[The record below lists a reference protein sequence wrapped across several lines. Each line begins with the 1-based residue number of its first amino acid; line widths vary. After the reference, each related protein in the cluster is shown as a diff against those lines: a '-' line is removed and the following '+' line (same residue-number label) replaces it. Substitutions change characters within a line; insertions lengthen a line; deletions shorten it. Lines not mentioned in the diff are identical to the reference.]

1 MSDSDAHGDRG
12 HSQPQAPG
20 HAARDPGDHG
30 DHGHRD
36 DGHDH
41 RAGLLGSILG
51 VFRPHSHDAADKV
64 DKALETS
71 DRGIWALKISLIGL
85 GTTAVFQLIVV
96 AISGSVA
103 LFADTVHNFS
113 DALTAVPLW
122 IAFALG
128 RRAASRRYT
137 YGFGRAEDLA
147 GVFIVVMIALSAAV
161 AGWESVQRL
170 FNPQP
175 LDNIGWVIAA
185 AIIGFAGNE
194 AVAIFRIRVGKEIG
208 SAALVADGHHARA
221 DGFTSLAVLFGALG
235 VLAGFPIA
243 DPIVGLIITV
253 AILFVLRQAAR
264 DIWRRLMDAVDPA
277 IVDRLESSADVDGVE
292 DVNDVR
298 VRWLG
303 HRLEA
308 ELSIVVDADL
318 PTQSSHAIAEAV
330 RHALFHTEPMLAAVS
345 VHIDPCTH
353 HGRDNHAQTAHHER
367 SPRSRSTTTVDTT
380 GSPGGEPPT
389 DTPGIER
396 PAR

>member
-1 MSDSDAHGDRG
+1 MSGNHSKDGSAHGHAEAGGG
-12 HSQPQAPG
+12 HDQG
-20 HAARDPGDHG
+20 HGHDHG
-30 DHGHRD
+30 DHGHE
-36 DGHDH
+36 H
-41 RAGLLGSILG
+41 RSGVLGSILE
-51 VFRPHSHDAADKV
+51 VFKPHSHDAADKV
-64 DKALETS
+64 DRALEAS

-85 GTTAVFQLIVV
+85 GVTALFQLVIVF
-96 AISGSVA
+96 ISGSVA

-122 IAFALG
+122 LAFALG

-147 GVFIVVMIALSAAV
+147 GVFIVVMIALSAAI
-161 AGWESVQRL
+161 AGWESIQRL
-170 FNPQP
+170 FDPQP
-175 LDNIGWVIAA
+175 LRNIGWVVAA

-208 SAALVADGHHARA
+208 SAALVADGYHARA

-243 DPIVGLIITV
+243 DPLVGLLITI

-264 DIWRRLMDAVDPA
+264 DIWHRLMDAVDPE
-277 IVDRLESSADVDGVE
+277 IVDGLKSAAQLYGVE
-292 DVNDVR
+292 EINDVR

-308 ELSIVVDADL
+308 ELAIVVDADL
-318 PTQSSHAIAEAV
+318 STQSSHAIAEAV
-330 RHALFHTEPMLAAVS
+330 RHALFHQQPMLAAVS
-345 VHIDPCTH
+345 VHIDPCGH

-367 SPRSRSTTTVDTT
+367 RRTQ
-380 GSPGGEPPT
+380 
-389 DTPGIER
+389 
-396 PAR
+396 ARTE

>member
-1 MSDSDAHGDRG
+1 MSDGHSHEASSHGHPHGEGKPHGDE
-12 HSQPQAPG
+12 HE
-20 HAARDPGDHG
+20 
-30 DHGHRD
+30 HRS
-36 DGHDH
+36 
-41 RAGLLGSILG
+41 GLLGSILE
-51 VFRPHSHDAADKV
+51 VFKPHSHDAADKI
-64 DKALETS
+64 DRAMETS
-71 DRGIWALKISLIGL
+71 ERGIWALKISLVGL
-85 GTTAVFQLIVV
+85 GATALFQLVIV

-147 GVFIVVMIALSAAV
+147 GVFIVVMIALSALV

-175 LDNIGWVIAA
+175 LSNIGWVIAA
-185 AIIGFAGNE
+185 AIIGFIGNE

-243 DPIVGLIITV
+243 DPIVGLLITV
-253 AILFVLRQAAR
+253 AILFVLRQAGR
-264 DIWRRLMDAVDPA
+264 DIWLRLMDAVDPA
-277 IVDRLESSADVDGVE
+277 VVDRLEEAAHLFGVE
-292 DVNDVR
+292 EVKDMR

-308 ELSIVVDADL
+308 ELAVTVDADL
-318 PTQSSHAIAEAV
+318 PTHSSHAIGEAV
-330 RHALFHTEPMLAAVS
+330 RHALFHSEPMLAAVT
-345 VHIDPCTH
+345 VHVDPCAH

-367 SPRSRSTTTVDTT
+367 AAQLH
-380 GSPGGEPPT
+380 PP
-389 DTPGIER
+389 ER
-396 PAR
+396 VG